1 MHLMNSV
8 PQDAAG
14 SKSLC
19 GLKEGLDN
27 FTEQKYIQSI
37 HSKKTPPGEE
47 VSELQVVGCRANIQ
61 GSVMCLALSSYV
73 LD

>member
-1 MHLMNSV
+1 MNSV

-47 VSELQVVGCRANIQ
+47 VSAANGWMQ
-61 GSVMCLALSSYV
+61 GQYPGKCHVSCTLFLCS
-73 LD
+73 